1 MVVRSMDSEADL
13 TSLQGATKMT
23 TNQND
28 SSMYC
33 CASVVGGWQTENK
46 LTGERFGPVF
56 NCVTDLWEWQG
67 TKWYEPPTVEEWHEI
82 VKAMK
87 YYGLDTHLEGGG
99 AAATYVWIDRLD
111 GRVVLV
117 GDQDET
123 WCGNVYA
130 SQEAFENGEE
140 FTTFG
145 TDVPTKFDGT
155 DRFHD
160 PESIAEAVFTALR
173 SC

>member
-1 MVVRSMDSEADL
+1 
-13 TSLQGATKMT
+13 MT
-23 TNQND
+23 TEQDDSIRCEYCSEESPKHTQNCP
-28 SSMYC
+28 Y
-33 CASVVGGWQTENK
+33 TR
-46 LTGERFGPVF
+46 T
-56 NCVTDLWEWQG
+56 G
-67 TKWYEPPTVEEWHEI
+67 TKPAYEAVYEPPTIEEWHEI
-82 VKAMK
+82 VRALCV
-87 YYGLDTHLEGGG
+87 YGLDAHLEGGG
-99 AAATYVWIDRLD
+99 AGATYAWINLPD

-155 DRFHD
+155 DRYHD

>member
-1 MVVRSMDSEADL
+1 MCTFVPGQSVVWTTPIVKTRITCTVLDYAKGWYTLSPINGEAVVRVLAAEVSA
-13 TSLQGATKMT
+13 A
-23 TNQND
+23 
-28 SSMYC
+28 
-33 CASVVGGWQTENK
+33 
-46 LTGERFGPVF
+46 
-56 NCVTDLWEWQG
+56 
-67 TKWYEPPTVEEWHEI
+67 YEPPTIEEWHEI
-82 VKAMK
+82 VRAMK
-87 YYGLDTHLEGGG
+87 YYGLDAHLEGGG
-99 AAATYVWIDRLD
+99 AATTYVWIDRLD

-155 DRFHD
+155 DRYHD